1 MFRSSADLRRQKYHK
16 MIRGI
21 LVPIKKSVYT
31 AIYYPVN
38 YIKLLLIFSK

>member
-21 LVPIKKSVYT
+21 LLPIKK
-31 AIYYPVN
+31 AIFYPVN
-38 YIKLLLIFSK
+38 